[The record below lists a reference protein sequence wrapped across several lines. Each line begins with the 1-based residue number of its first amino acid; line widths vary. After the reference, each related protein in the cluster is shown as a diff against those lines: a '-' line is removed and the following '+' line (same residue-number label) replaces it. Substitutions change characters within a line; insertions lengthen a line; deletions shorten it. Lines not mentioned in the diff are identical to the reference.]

1 LLDDEL
7 PGLAYLKMLCE
18 QIDSLEVV
26 RAFNNPATLVAEL
39 PGIDFDIC
47 ILDIEMPG
55 INGLQ
60 VAGQLRGKPVIFTT
74 AYKEYAADAF
84 DLDAVDYVRKPF
96 QIERLEQAVEKAA
109 KKLQQG
115 AREKSFA
122 QFNTDKGKAIIFF
135 DQLCLLQS
143 SSVDPRDKVAT
154 LSDGSIL
161 TLKNISFEK
170 LQVILPD
177 HKFCRVNKQAMI
189 NIRFVKL
196 FSSDEITMSIP
207 ENDHFLKIS
216 LSDAYRSEFIRN
228 VKG

>member
-1 LLDDEL
+1 MLDDEL

-26 RAFNNPATLVAEL
+26 KAFNNPASLLAEL
-39 PGIDFDIC
+39 PKIDFDIC

-55 INGLQ
+55 VNGLQ
-60 VAGQLRGKPVIFTT
+60 VASQLRGKPVIFTT

-84 DLDAVDYVRKPF
+84 DLDAIDYVRKPI
-96 QIERLEQAVEKAA
+96 QRERLEQAIDKAV
-109 KKLQQG
+109 KRLQQETP
-115 AREKSFA
+115 EKSFA

-135 DQLCLLQS
+135 DQLCYLQS
-143 SSVDPRDKVAT
+143 SSVDARDKVAR

-161 TLKNISFEK
+161 TLKNVSFEK

-177 HKFCRVNKQAMI
+177 NEFCRVNKQAMI

-196 FSSDEITMSIP
+196 FSADEIVTSIP
-207 ENDHFLKIS
+207 ENGDFLKVS
-216 LSDAYRSEFIRN
+216 LNDVYRTEFIRK